1 MNNAERNYIVDKALE
16 DVHVANPA
24 KSREEL
30 SHRISSLYRE
40 KKISKLEM
48 VELKIYIADMSPQE
62 LNELYWRLMQ

>member
-16 DVHVANPA
+16 DVHVVNPA

>member
-16 DVHVANPA
+16 DVHVVNPA

-30 SHRISSLYRE
+30 SHKISSLYKE

>member
-1 MNNAERNYIVDKALE
+1 MNNAERNHIVDKALE
-16 DVHVANPA
+16 DVHVVNPA

-48 VELKIYIADMSPQE
+48 VELKIYIADMSRQE
-62 LNELYWRLMQ
+62 LNELYWRLME

>member
-16 DVHVANPA
+16 DVHVVNPA

-48 VELKIYIADMSPQE
+48 VELKIYIADMSSQE
-62 LNELYWRLMQ
+62 VNELYWRLLK

>member
-48 VELKIYIADMSPQE
+48 VELKIYIADMSPQDIK
-62 LNELYWRLMQ
+62 ELYWRLME

>member
-16 DVHVANPA
+16 DVHVVNPA

-30 SHRISSLYRE
+30 SHKVSSLYRE

-48 VELKIYIADMSPQE
+48 VELKIYIADMSSQE
-62 LNELYWRLMQ
+62 VKELYWRLMK

>member
-1 MNNAERNYIVDKALE
+1 MNNAERNHIVDKALE
-16 DVHVANPA
+16 DVHVVNPA

-30 SHRISSLYRE
+30 SHKVSSLYRE

>member
-16 DVHVANPA
+16 DVHVVNPA

-30 SHRISSLYRE
+30 SHRISSLYKE

>member
-16 DVHVANPA
+16 DVHVVNPA

-30 SHRISSLYRE
+30 SHRISSLYKE

-48 VELKIYIADMSPQE
+48 VELKLYIADMSLQE
-62 LNELYWRLMQ
+62 VNELYWRLME

>member
-16 DVHVANPA
+16 DVHVVNPA

-48 VELKIYIADMSPQE
+48 VELKIYIADMSPQDIK
-62 LNELYWRLMQ
+62 ELYWRLME

>member
-16 DVHVANPA
+16 DVHVVNPA

-30 SHRISSLYRE
+30 SHRISSLYKE

-62 LNELYWRLMQ
+62 LNELYWRLME

>member
-16 DVHVANPA
+16 DVHVVNPA

-62 LNELYWRLMQ
+62 LNELYWRLMK

>member
-16 DVHVANPA
+16 DVHVVNPA

-48 VELKIYIADMSPQE
+48 VELKIYIADISQQE
-62 LNELYWRLMQ
+62 LNELYWRLME

>member
-16 DVHVANPA
+16 TVNFETTED
-24 KSREEL
+24 SRGKL
-30 SHRISSLYRE
+30 SHKISELYRE

-48 VELKIYIADMSPQE
+48 VELKIYIADMSQQE

>member
-16 DVHVANPA
+16 DVHVVNPA

-30 SHRISSLYRE
+30 SHRISSLYKG

-48 VELKIYIADMSPQE
+48 VELKIYIADMSLQE
-62 LNELYWRLMQ
+62 LDELYWRLME

>member
-16 DVHVANPA
+16 DVHVVNPA

-62 LNELYWRLMQ
+62 LNELYWRLME

>member
-16 DVHVANPA
+16 DVHVVNPA

-48 VELKIYIADMSPQE
+48 VELKIYIADMSRQE
-62 LNELYWRLMQ
+62 LNELYWRLME

>member
-48 VELKIYIADMSPQE
+48 VELKIYIADMSPQDIK
-62 LNELYWRLMQ
+62 ELYWRLLK

>member
-16 DVHVANPA
+16 DVHVVNPT

-30 SHRISSLYRE
+30 SHRISLLYRE

-48 VELKIYIADMSPQE
+48 VELKIYIADMSPQDIK
-62 LNELYWRLMQ
+62 ELYWRLMQ

>member
-16 DVHVANPA
+16 DVHVVNPT

-48 VELKIYIADMSPQE
+48 VELKIYIADMSPQDIK
-62 LNELYWRLMQ
+62 ELYWRLME